1 MEERVLFE
9 VAIVTL
15 KVRCL
20 VPCLRQNHVLT
31 SMQYGVCISNHC
43 GGHVPVQEDLFPC
56 SAVAGISVSSPQYV
70 DSMSKE
76 DSIGFRY
83 FCSI

>member
-15 KVRCL
+15 KSEMPGTLFASKSR
-20 VPCLRQNHVLT
+20 
-31 SMQYGVCISNHC
+31 
-43 GGHVPVQEDLFPC
+43 EDLFPC
-56 SAVAGISVSSPQYV
+56 SAVTGISVSSPQYV

-76 DSIGFRY
+76 DFIGF
-83 FCSI
+83 